1 MERQYPYIHAAD
13 MRVLVQS
20 DYFSKTS
27 KQHGELSM
35 NISVTRAH
43 DTGGGAGTNA
53 NNLKALICNW
63 DEKRAA
69 IKRGQHATLFQIL
82 AGTIRNGTL
91 WFNMCGCVTVSP
103 GCIQINKRELR
114 LNWAFA

>member
-1 MERQYPYIHAAD
+1 MDTKSKHMERQYPYIHAAD

-43 DTGGGAGTNA
+43 DTGGGG
-53 NNLKALICNW
+53 
-63 DEKRAA
+63 R
-69 IKRGQHATLFQIL
+69 
-82 AGTIRNGTL
+82 
-91 WFNMCGCVTVSP
+91 
-103 GCIQINKRELR
+103 NKRKQP
-114 LNWAFA
+114 

>member
-1 MERQYPYIHAAD
+1 MERQYPYIHTAD

-27 KQHGELSM
+27 KQHDELSV

-43 DTGGGAGTNA
+43 DTGEAGANA
-53 NNLKALICNW
+53 NNLKALICKW
-63 DEKRAA
+63 DEKHAA
-69 IKRGQHATLFQIL
+69 IKHSQHATLFQIL

-91 WFNMCGCVTVSP
+91 WFNMCGCVTISS
-103 GCIQINKRELR
+103 GCIQINK
-114 LNWAFA
+114 

>member
-1 MERQYPYIHAAD
+1 MDTKSKHMERQYPYIHAAD

-43 DTGGGAGTNA
+43 D
-53 NNLKALICNW
+53 NLKALICNW

-103 GCIQINKRELR
+103 GCIQINK
-114 LNWAFA
+114 